1 MQIYVVMGGYYDE
14 YNPHASAEQFS
25 LEWYGKWRTF
35 KALPRPLSG
44 LRAITMDNIIYV
56 TGQMTVLMIRDKF
69 SLLCVI
75 SSTL

>member
-56 TGQMTVLMIRDKF
+56 TGQMTETSKIKDKI
-69 SLLCVI
+69 SLLCVV
-75 SSTL
+75 SS